1 MDELRQSLARLDAS
15 SQSVHAAASAM
26 MRHYD
31 QSVIA
36 VNEWRNALQM
46 ARGEQLL
53 ALLYVANEVL
63 QNSKRNRGRNFLES
77 MSPVLSQA
85 LLHICQRDVELVEK
99 VRRVV
104 KIWGDRQI
112 FSMRFVNELLHALNP
127 YREQFQA
134 MTGGQR
140 HQQQQRR
147 SSDSHVPSTNQVA
160 APPAKATSTG
170 TGERENHEDDDILNI
185 LQDQKQE
192 RQSDDDASDSGDEDD
207 DDEDV
212 FAQDAAGSQKLQI
225 DLNLDSM
232 AVEATGSRSSSK
244 PAKRRRSVDSSGGG
258 GGSVNSGG
266 SGQGKRRASSLRR
279 KSTLLTDSVS
289 TWQRL
294 QQLQQSFYHSQL
306 ALEKIETSLSKVP
319 VKELEDLV
327 GDELQQTFRENTRHR
342 QQVVEQRRLLHEIAA
357 ERHSIEQD
365 CLRYLPWLERAVQQ
379 DSDDL
384 EFCDQLV
391 GKIRNFQ
398 RIHPTLRRAKQQRL
412 EEERQRQIVEEKLAE
427 ERRRHEED
435 QRFRE
440 AALAKETEAK
450 PGMVWNPTTREYQA
464 LNTDEAWRD

>member
-1 MDELRQSLARLDAS
+1 MDDLRQSLARLDAT

-36 VNEWRNALQM
+36 VNEWRNALQV

-85 LLHICQRDVELVEK
+85 LQHICQRDAELVEK

-112 FSMRFVNELLHALNP
+112 LSMRFVNELLHALNP
-127 YREQFQA
+127 YREQLLA
-134 MTGGQR
+134 AAGGQQRR
-140 HQQQQRR
+140 HEQHQHQQRR
-147 SSDSHVPSTNQVA
+147 SPDSQRPSTNQA
-160 APPAKATSTG
+160 AAAATAAG
-170 TGERENHEDDDILNI
+170 AGEEEKGDDDILDI
-185 LQDQKQE
+185 LQEEGQ
-192 RQSDDDASDSGDEDD
+192 QSDDDASGGGDDNDDED

-212 FAQDAAGSQKLQI
+212 FGQEASGSQRLQI
-225 DLNLDSM
+225 DLNLDSL
-232 AVEATGSRSSSK
+232 AVDAGRPRPSK
-244 PAKRRRSVDSSGGG
+244 PAKRRRSADSGGG
-258 GGSVNSGG
+258 ASVNSGG

-279 KSTLLTDSVS
+279 KSNLLTDSLS

-319 VKELEDLV
+319 IKDLENLV
-327 GDELQQTFRENTRHR
+327 GDELQQTFRENARHR
-342 QQVVEQRRLLHEIAA
+342 QQVVEQRKLLHEIAA
-357 ERHSIEQD
+357 ERRAIEED

-384 EFCDQLV
+384 TFCDQLAD
-391 GKIRNFQ
+391 KIRSFQ
-398 RIHPTLRRAKQQRL
+398 RIHPALRRAKQQRL
-412 EEERQRQIVEEKLAE
+412 EEERLRQIEEEKLEE
-427 ERRRHEED
+427 ERRRQEED

-450 PGMVWNPTTREYQA
+450 PGMVWNPSTREYQA
-464 LNTDEAWRD
+464 LNTDESWRD